1 MLVINLDRRPDRWER
16 FQAAWKGLLPEE
28 LVTRFPAVDGR
39 LLEGAFAPPWFRG
52 GKRDAVWAGR
62 AGCTLSHAG
71 AMRLARSKGWK
82 RTLVMEDDAEPTAY
96 WPLGATAA
104 LEAEPGPD
112 IVYLGCHTPR
122 RPFSVANGFMRM
134 EGALELHA
142 YVVNPRAAKLLA
154 DTLPTESTIWP
165 WLARE
170 RAVDRFV
177 DLKASATL
185 NVACAHPM
193 LVTQRADASDIT
205 QRTGGS
211 IGGQEF
217 LIRRPPTRLER
228 QARRMARDVADQG
241 RATVKRLTGL

>member
-1 MLVINLDRRPDRWER
+1 
-16 FQAAWKGLLPEE
+16 
-28 LVTRFPAVDGR
+28 
-39 LLEGAFAPPWFRG
+39 
-52 GKRDAVWAGR
+52 
-62 AGCTLSHAG
+62 
-71 AMRLARSKGWK
+71 MRLARAEGWK
-82 RTLVMEDDAEPTAY
+82 RTLVMEDDAEPTVF
-96 WPLGATAA
+96 WPVGAAAA
-104 LEAEPGPD
+104 LEAEPSPD

-122 RPFSVANGFMRM
+122 RPFSIANGFMRM

-142 YVVNPRAAKLLA
+142 YVVNQNAAALLA
-154 DTLPTESTIWP
+154 DVLPTERTIWP

-170 RAVDRFV
+170 RAVDRFM
-177 DLKASATL
+177 DLKASAVL

-211 IGGQEF
+211 IGGREF

-228 QARRMARDVADQG
+228 QAKRIARDMTDHG